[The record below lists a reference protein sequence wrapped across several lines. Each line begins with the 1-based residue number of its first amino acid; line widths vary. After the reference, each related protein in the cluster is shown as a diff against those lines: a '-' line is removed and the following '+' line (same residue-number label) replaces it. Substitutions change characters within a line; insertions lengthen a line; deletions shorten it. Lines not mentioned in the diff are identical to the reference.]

1 MIVMKAGKIVEEG
14 VTEKVMSAPEA
25 QYTRDLLAAI
35 QEPMFENEPAQ
46 PSRFVATL

>member
-1 MIVMKAGKIVEEG
+1 MKTGKIVEEG
-14 VTEKVMSAPEA
+14 QTERILSAPEA

-35 QEPMFENEPAQ
+35 PEPTFDKEPVQ